1 MTERTIELLIA
12 LVIYVISMSVLLA
25 VVYHFLVYWHLSAF
39 NFFMAGGVLFLVALG
54 WGYLLTGILFAGH
67 KQREDRLITLS
78 KEILHELNIPLST
91 IQANTALLRRTLDDE
106 ATLKR
111 LARIDDASLRLQK
124 LYDTLVY
131 AIRKEVQPIVKER
144 FDVKDMVE
152 ERVAI
157 CQEQK
162 RHRFALL
169 LSSYEI
175 EVDKIGFAQMLDN
188 ILGNAMKYAAKETL
202 ITISLNHDTLCIK
215 DEGRGMTTL
224 ELLRVY
230 ERYFQENIEQEGKGI
245 GLTLVKAYCD
255 SENIEIR
262 IDSKKNR
269 GTKVCLVFT

>member
-1 MTERTIELLIA
+1 
-12 LVIYVISMSVLLA
+12 
-25 VVYHFLVYWHLSAF
+25 
-39 NFFMAGGVLFLVALG
+39 MAGGVLFLVALG
-54 WGYLLTGILFAGH
+54 WGYLLTGILFARH

-91 IQANTALLRRTLDDE
+91 IHANTALLRRTLDDE

-157 CQEQK
+157 CREQK

-175 EVDKIGFAQMLDN
+175 EADKIGFAQMLDN
-188 ILGNAMKYAAKETL
+188 ILANAMKYAAKETL
-202 ITISLNHDTLCIK
+202 ISISLNHDTLCIK

-230 ERYFQENIEQEGKGI
+230 ERYFQENIQQEGKGI

-262 IDSKKNR
+262 IHSKKNR
-269 GTKVCLVFT
+269 GTEVCLVFT

>member
-12 LVIYVISMSVLLA
+12 LVIYLISMSVLLA
-25 VVYHFLVYWHLSAF
+25 LVYHFLVYWHLSAF

-54 WGYLLTGILFAGH
+54 WGYLLTGILFARH

-91 IQANTALLRRTLDDE
+91 IHANTALLRRTLDDE

-157 CQEQK
+157 CREQK

-175 EVDKIGFAQMLDN
+175 EADKIGFAQMLDN
-188 ILGNAMKYAAKETL
+188 ILANAMKYAAKETL
-202 ITISLNHDTLCIK
+202 ISISLNHDTLCIK